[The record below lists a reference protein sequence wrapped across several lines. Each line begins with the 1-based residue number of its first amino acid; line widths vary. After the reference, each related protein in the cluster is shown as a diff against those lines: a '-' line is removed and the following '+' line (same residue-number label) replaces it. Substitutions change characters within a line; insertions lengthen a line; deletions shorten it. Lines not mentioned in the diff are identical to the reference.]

1 MLRRGSAQP
10 LTQSCTQTWDLK
22 NCYWMDVEMKGW
34 VAKDASGLP
43 EILDKGMKIAQSF
56 QVCCFPDFIV
66 WQSVFAKRTPSISN
80 VGCLYFSFYEPWA
93 FGLPASYLCRLLS
106 RHCLHVLPVSA
117 LFSFTFLKS
126 LHLLRF
132 QLSSPS
138 SLPWLPTWCLPCS
151 PASEALMDIRSGR
164 CRRASAT
171 RMLQEAKP
179 GGSGWS
185 TKLWR
190 DQPEAQALGSDL
202 SSFT

>member
-1 MLRRGSAQP
+1 
-10 LTQSCTQTWDLK
+10 
-22 NCYWMDVEMKGW
+22 MKGW

-164 CRRASAT
+164 CHISFQPHGCSRRQN
-171 RMLQEAKP
+171 QEAV
-179 GGSGWS
+179 GGPQSCGGTS
-185 TKLWR
+185 PRLR
-190 DQPEAQALGSDL
+190 L
-202 SSFT
+202 SVQT